1 MLVSLRLAAPC
12 RRVPVNSDVRAHVGR
27 GVALSVLFLACLVTA
42 CEDRQTR
49 DVKARLV
56 GTWFVESQE
65 HGGIVRRIL
74 TLQADGHVTETVR
87 LVAPSGASDVQ
98 SREGE
103 WFFDG
108 VNLKR
113 KYTYVD
119 GKPLTNAHFVYET
132 YALKSVT
139 ASELVASSN
148 VGRGEVRLKRDESG
162 RQR

>member
-1 MLVSLRLAAPC
+1 MDGVMPQGCGL
-12 RRVPVNSDVRAHVGR
+12 NHVRAHVGR
-27 GVALSVLFLACLVTA
+27 AVVLSVMFVACLLAA
-42 CEDRQTR
+42 CEDRQIR
-49 DVKARLV
+49 GVKARLV

-65 HGGIVRRIL
+65 HGGIARRTL
-74 TLQADGHVTETVR
+74 TLEANGHVKDTVR

-119 GKPLTNAHFVYET
+119 GKPLTNAHFIYET
-132 YALKSVT
+132 YELKSVT

-148 VGRGEVRLKRDESG
+148 VGRGEVHLKRDESG
-162 RQR
+162 GQR